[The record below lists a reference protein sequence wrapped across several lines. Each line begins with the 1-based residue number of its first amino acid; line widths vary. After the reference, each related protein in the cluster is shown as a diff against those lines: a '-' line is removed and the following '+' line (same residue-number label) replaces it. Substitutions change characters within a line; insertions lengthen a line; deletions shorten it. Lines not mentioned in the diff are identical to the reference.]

1 MMTHSACLSS
11 SCGREVPPN
20 SLLGNP
26 GETSNEA
33 YSTHVMATRS
43 KSVRILAKSLYK
55 ELATQGYD
63 QQEVVSFATALL
75 SEVTDNLKK
84 RPDAHQ

>member
-1 MMTHSACLSS
+1 
-11 SCGREVPPN
+11 
-20 SLLGNP
+20 
-26 GETSNEA
+26 
-33 YSTHVMATRS
+33 MATRS